1 MGGGA
6 FLGRWHQRKTHP
18 GVCVP
23 VKGDR
28 RHAEWE
34 ELKHGLDGVYGS
46 VGWVRAVWG
55 PGWGVGQEGKT
66 CV

>member
-55 PGWGVGQEGKT
+55 PG
-66 CV
+66 